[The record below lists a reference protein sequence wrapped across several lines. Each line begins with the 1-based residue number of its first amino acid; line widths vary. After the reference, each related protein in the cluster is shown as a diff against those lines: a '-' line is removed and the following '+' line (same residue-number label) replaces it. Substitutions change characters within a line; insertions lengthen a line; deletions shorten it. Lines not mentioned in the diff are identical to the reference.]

1 MSFPQ
6 HIPSTSLSF
15 LDPSLLIEN
24 LDWLYLLSM
33 KETDGLSE
41 KSLTRGEEVSG
52 FDAYLEQV
60 DFTRSAYIKLRQDYF
75 NLIQHSSRHLTES
88 LLNSRN
94 EYFSRASMMLNKIN
108 KSKIERPIVM
118 AQYHEC
124 AYEVFKQCQGVTS
137 CSALQSNPTR
147 WPWGL
152 EDFHKSLCKQELLS
166 LFYEPDYSRQSIDKN
181 LQRLAKEMDHK
192 QLSKIL
198 IDYALRV
205 GTFKQ
210 MLSLCDL
217 NIREIVKLPRL
228 QQKSRH
234 LHYMRSLCDQ
244 GGFTITQLQQFTK
257 LNYHQM
263 TMTSS
268 QCYLYILVS
277 SPVGGMYKVGTGEG
291 GTIAGKIYLHQPL
304 KKQDDVQW
312 VFLQNK
318 LYLKQQNGTLDII
331 CPDTFQ
337 TLSQMTLHCPE
348 LFQHPQMQAINKNY
362 PLITDGEKLFII
374 GRKLNITKVEGAPA
388 KVIKEPAAS
397 TSRAQKKKE
406 AEQQPVDNTIKIMDF
421 ILFEFDLNKPT
432 GNVQNEE
439 ESDKKLLAELYE
451 SFQGYFSKAEIS
463 KALNLN
469 KNDMQNAAQWLV
481 EEGEKERNKTTVSV
495 SKQTLLCQA
504 EITTDISAKQV
515 KSSADIGCKEGS
527 ILQPQIISNI
537 IWTMDRRY
545 VTAYFEFGVKIFSKD
560 PADEKELDQS
570 KDEFNLRDHY
580 TTKKPSASNLTLK
593 GTYITTVNKYLNEFY
608 QNPNY
613 IVSYEHN
620 TKRFYVMH
628 IQWNSTDLQ
637 FPALVTIG
645 SDFIHRPLNLNL
657 TPATNFDEEVVNF
670 LLQQQEQRYDQDW
683 RLNDWYVAYQ
693 IMLKNLR
700 NLTER
705 FSEEDLK
712 KIQNEKSKYSY
723 RLNKLLLSIDNSRSE
738 VEIRKVY
745 AFCVEGTYD
754 ELKQIWSLFKKFH
767 KIQYLQLLQY
777 WVQYS
782 ELSILLNVGVHD
794 LLKEIG
800 EYLIQNW
807 QSELQRNIF
816 IKGWT
821 LFMCSN
827 SLQLQY
833 LKLGDNQLLQQ
844 ILSTYSSIQPETESA
859 ILKLK
864 SKNANLDGDFKSC
877 IHKKGTQHFLIEP
890 LPRLLIDAV
899 QSSKLFKKVYNKGYF
914 VDCDISQINQQFWIL
929 AKEWATQSDLTKWQF
944 LNMVFNM
951 AFNDDNEWEV
961 QHKLAFNIL
970 QVFEL
975 GVTNKEVKELIIK
988 HNFLT
993 HFLLQLFLSPVLQCP
1008 IDCSLLSSL
1017 MQINQNI
1024 ELSTTPSRTQGI
1036 DPIGYK
1042 VFETSHPYERQKVQT
1057 FEDTYFPGALALAV
1071 DFDPRCSSD
1080 QAHDFLTI
1088 NSWYS
1093 PHSGPFGQ
1101 QSKLKDP
1108 MGVSY
1113 RISGKLSTKRPILML
1128 GNVIQADFSPS
1139 GQVRNEHSLNR
1150 WGFKITI
1157 RPVYGDTYHVSN
1169 VLHMVILENIQS
1181 LLGFNENRTANE
1193 ESNQHLLRWNIL
1205 KNGRSGFQFDKHL
1218 IKVLGQVSISSM
1230 SYDDATLLHENAG
1243 ANSQLKNKYQQL
1255 KGDLITINYKAR
1267 EIQKT
1272 NIDLLQLSQQQNK
1285 YLQQILD
1292 KKGEFYKVISAIV
1305 SQFTDSFQYR
1315 TAKQKSAMK
1324 AHIEEFKQIE
1334 MLVILVTLYHSGLLD
1349 EINLLNLEHHIDM
1362 LQEARNDVIN
1372 YMLKEVET
1380 MIEYQQNYE
1389 GMSLQATEMMEQQK
1403 LTQINEKIE
1412 NTLWDMLQKRLEG
1425 NSEMIYKICTQQN
1438 LTIIENNPNLSL
1450 RQIFNNIL
1458 AKIRESKLDLVNPYQ
1473 HIVQVIKKRILIL
1486 FNISNVQLV
1495 GQQQMI
1501 QIKSQQSIDSG
1512 SIKQLKPLGIERSLS
1527 HQIDDKN
1534 IDSQKLLKFRQWLDS
1549 YQKWKVL
1556 HNVNLNQISAESL
1569 DIPPVKSVILFLQ
1582 QNVNESLIQVM
1593 DLHNRRCIRRIASLK
1608 FLNEFQGQSGG
1619 ILCQDVMNYKIEF
1632 ASSNIKEILLQE
1644 VVKRLNYLMQSI
1656 KNDYATYLNQAITQQ
1671 IDGTLLEQ
1679 LKVICMTLCEIN
1691 QLFQVDNNILWKSR
1705 EHDYNPHFN
1714 PIFKQFLNNIIITG
1728 LLSLAFV
1735 NLDQQYQSVALLSQ
1749 NILNNVKETLYIITD
1764 NLMTDDILQQLIQ
1777 ILSQEL
1783 GISLQGDEINCR
1795 LLTKLY
1801 DLIGVKRVNFLL
1813 TNILDCLMIHQ
1824 NQEVPPSLVKLIF
1837 YILHHSNTPST
1848 MRLAIRISKYF
1859 SGMNLNQIKYTP
1871 KYLWMYYENCNQQ
1884 QIKVLQ
1890 ENKEQSF
1897 SEVLIERVGHMVCQD
1912 EVTDNQNI
1920 NTLLQNE
1927 LVNVQKK
1934 MITSSNTNSDQ
1945 NNNQQYRVI
1954 LHLCQEEEISIL
1966 LKILYWWEEQFPSLK
1981 LKLPQTYQEYLEMK
1995 EKEKKREEQKTQQQE
2010 VIAQQ
2015 TEFQSQRQQQQQ
2027 QYKLLERVLMTQPE
2041 IQQKDYLLGWGFNYS
2056 NLYSDMKSGPSDN
2069 KKHSSGRV
2077 KKQIKKYWRPL
2088 NFQELERLYE
2098 ELYKQN
2104 EDIKSFPDEQAF
2116 LRQRNFITRIHS
2128 HIKEIKNYGSLLT
2141 VYGCIPFSE
2150 IFTIQK
2156 AQVLIELIQ
2165 SALNGT
2171 LPNIPMNDL
2180 SEEFKNKAD
2189 PNKYILLGAIKEVAP
2204 PKGKSQPQK
2213 APAQIQPQPTSGKS
2227 QMTVSVCDVYTFQS
2241 FEFRMDYIT
2250 LLPYGNT
2257 SVNFY
2262 NEINRSS
2269 SFTQQIVNGQ
2279 IVGQLIYELS
2289 QLLCH
2294 QQIDIKRE
2302 NKYYKLGYTTIL
2314 SQQLIQIAPGIPVQI
2329 KKHKSYDKQYVVSGG
2344 DYCGQ
2349 KELRLLS
2356 NNDDKLNL
2364 QVVNLDE
2371 IELIQQDIPQLI
2383 TQEQVLDLIDKESDK
2398 FILRNLFI
2406 IASKLEWKGYNVER
2420 IVNKILNLATLYQG
2434 DNKFNQAWE
2443 RLIDSKLSPN
2453 YFFPIEIPKTIKFLQ
2468 QPQQVEQEDCKIEP
2482 FVENVDNTI
2491 IVGSTYM
2498 QSLPEAC
2505 IVSNELKLVQYWEK
2519 NILPKI
2525 YDYVKGSLKPYE
2537 IEDFFEQ
2544 IRQQLR
2550 KGEQNKALEIAYI
2563 VCDQRMPNG
2572 VIIPESNHDWS
2583 TLTIEEVQAG
2593 QYVLCRLIDKTSEW
2607 LYSKEYL
2614 HYKKQGQTFI
2624 CGQIIGVDQRSSSI
2638 FITHMDINNS
2648 QLYATWFPVSALKQ
2662 VQLYIPPNANAYQQ
2676 ETILKEYNRELD
2688 LELSKQ
2694 ARQLYILLSQTIN
2707 VDPIIYLQLAMQFEG
2722 SCINGWLTE
2731 QLIDE
2736 NTKINQKLNQ
2746 FLQQPELIFGWL
2758 SKSFEQIN
2766 QFVNKNKLFLDLFKS
2781 HKKPLELNSDLD
2793 IAGLAIVFN
2802 NDATLCT
2809 CSGINFYKDRLGIN
2823 DFYTISSGKETRGR
2837 LSPIILNQKNVYCE
2851 YYFNGEALPI
2861 YQQKQCVSR
2870 LPCVVYKIPTLWNT
2884 VCYVIDQ
2891 MSTIFIKNKDIPNI
2905 KSINNLLEKVYEQ
2918 QPHILNQSIIKLL
2931 IRNIRKLQSISNDT
2945 LTDDLLTHLV
2955 NDAVKIYNIQK
2966 VEPNVL
2972 YSSYLQDLTEL
2983 LAVAIPD
2990 KTKIQIPDWLNAYRH
3005 FIQIADF
3012 IKCGKPLYNEQI
3024 DQINEMLQS
3033 NQWDQLIYMQGL
3045 PCDIQDVLQEQLVRI
3060 LNPAVD
3066 IFRKQNQA
3074 IILIDGFQQLNLENV
3089 EIQLPPEPVQ
3099 EAVKLWQ
3106 CEMCTFAHNFWDSSQ
3121 CAICENPAPAN
3132 KVPYKEKEDQ
3142 SQQLEQQS
3150 VQVNVDEEDE
3160 KADKREKQFFEDL
3173 IERIQDKIKKYYTE
3187 KQIEKEQKMKQINQ
3201 AIEAQQNLLKQLNRQ
3216 QEKKQ
3221 KQQVYKSK
3229 LQQPKQPQL
3238 QLQQQK
3244 IKECQQKLQ
3253 QLTSELQEL
3262 QNAKLENTFQ
3272 IYSGKQILEK
3282 AASFLQVFLQHRLEY
3297 FRAQINPKFLEEMGS
3312 MDAIESWKYL
3322 ETQGYDLHYQLVQNP
3337 NKIQILPIQQM
3348 KHLLKLIE
3356 FDICKETKAVR
3367 TYNPKRIRNLIDEQ
3381 AINYQDFINCLTKY
3395 QDLVN
3400 APIYVIRQSWAII
3413 KLFNRYLE
3421 TCGQFINMDVPI
3433 GTSQEF
3439 QQRTIFLSMG
3449 NYMQVLRQFC
3459 MTPTKVDIVQ
3469 RVLNKTSISRD
3480 SPPKI
3485 NVERIRLANRNGK
3498 TNQQDFLFTM
3508 AYEQMKNIP
3517 PTLLRPIKPQGTDP
3531 FLAFEVNFK
3540 GEDVQG
3546 ESGPY
3551 RQFFADISK
3560 ELQSS
3565 QLLLY
3570 PSTNNQAKLGNHKDK
3585 FVLNPSARSN
3595 FYLHLYEFLGIL
3607 MAIAI
3612 RTATHFSLDLPS
3624 IFWKQIVGEKITFED
3639 IEQIDAT
3646 MCNLINF
3653 MQECPESTFEEN
3665 IFENWV
3671 TLRTDKSVQELK
3683 ENGSKIPVK
3692 YEERL
3697 EYINK
3702 LIEVKCTESELQ
3714 CESLIK
3720 GLIKIIPSPLL
3731 NWVSAEDLELWVC
3744 GRPIVDVDL
3753 LKRHTR
3759 YSGDLNEN
3767 SDRIKFFWEAL
3778 YELSEQEKLRF
3789 IKFCWGQERLP
3800 ANDEEFDRNQIRFMI
3815 KPSTVNTKQPN
3826 KALPKADTCFF
3837 NLELP
3842 NYSSKDILKKQLLT
3856 AINLD
3861 CDSMNADPRV
3871 NLDPNARHR
3880 RNRDEDEDD
3889 SLFEEGEW

>member
-15 LDPSLLIEN
+15 LDASLLIGN

-41 KSLTRGEEVSG
+41 KSLSKSEEVSG
-52 FDAYLEQV
+52 FDAFLEQV

-75 NLIQHSSRHLTES
+75 NLIQHSSRQLTES
-88 LLNSRN
+88 LLNSKN
-94 EYFSRASMMLNKIN
+94 EYFSRVSMMLNKIN
-108 KSKIERPIVM
+108 KSKLDKPIVM
-118 AQYHEC
+118 AMYHEC
-124 AYEVFKQCQGVTS
+124 TYEVFKQCQGVTNS
-137 CSALQSNPTR
+137 SALQSNPPK

-166 LFYEPDYSRQSIDKN
+166 LFYEPDYERQSIDQN
-181 LQRLAKEMDHK
+181 LQRLVKEMDHK
-192 QLSKIL
+192 QLSRIF

-217 NIREIVKLPRL
+217 NLKEIIKLPRL
-228 QQKSRH
+228 QQKSKH

-257 LNYHQM
+257 LNYHQL

-268 QCYLYILVS
+268 QSYLYILVS
-277 SPVGGMYKVGTGEG
+277 SPVGGMYKIGTGEC
-291 GTIAGKIYLHQPL
+291 GTVAGKVYLHQPI

-337 TLSQMTLHCPE
+337 TLSQITLHCPE

-388 KVIKEPAAS
+388 KAIKEPAPS
-397 TSRAQKKKE
+397 NSRQQKKKE
-406 AEQQPVDNTIKIMDF
+406 AEHQPADNTIKIMDF

-537 IWTMDRRY
+537 IWTMDKKY

-560 PADEKELDQS
+560 PADEKELDQT

-580 TTKKPSASNLTLK
+580 SSKKPPVSNLPLK
-593 GTYITTVNKYLNEFY
+593 GTYITTVNKYFNEFY

-613 IVSYEHN
+613 IVSYEHT
-620 TKRFYVMH
+620 TKRFYVMQ

-645 SDFIHRPLNLNL
+645 SDFVHKPLNLNL
-657 TPATNFDEEVVNF
+657 SPATSFDEEVVNF
-670 LLQQQEQRYDQDW
+670 LLQQQEQRYDQEW

-693 IMLKNLR
+693 IILKNLR
-700 NLTER
+700 SISEH
-705 FSEEDLK
+705 FSEDDAKKLK
-712 KIQNEKSKYSY
+712 NEKSKYLY
-723 RLNKLLLSIDNSRSE
+723 RLNKSLRSFNNSRTE
-738 VEIRKVY
+738 VEIKKVY
-745 AFCVEGTYD
+745 AFCVEGTLE
-754 ELKQIWSLFKKFH
+754 ELKQIWQLFKRFRKV
-767 KIQYLQLLQY
+767 QYIQLLQY

-782 ELSILLNVGVHD
+782 EISILLNEGVYD
-794 LLKEIG
+794 ILKEIG

-807 QSELQRNIF
+807 QSELHRNIF

-833 LKLGDNQLLQQ
+833 LRLGDTQLLQN
-844 ILSTYSSIQPETESA
+844 IISTYSSIQAETESA

-864 SKNANLDGDFKSC
+864 SKNVNLDGDFKSF
-877 IHKKGTQHFLIEP
+877 IHKKGAQQYLLEP
-890 LPRLLIDAV
+890 LSRLLVDVV
-899 QSSKLFKKVYNKGYF
+899 QSSKLFKKVYQKGYF
-914 VDCDISQINQQFWIL
+914 VDCNITQINQQFWIL
-929 AKEWATQSDLTKWQF
+929 AKEWATQCDLTKWQF
-944 LNMVFNM
+944 LNMLFNM
-951 AFNDDNEWEV
+951 AFNENNEWEV

-975 GVTNKEVKELIIK
+975 GIANKEVKELIIK
-988 HNFLT
+988 NNFLT

-1008 IDCSLLSSL
+1008 LDCSLLSIL

-1024 ELSTTPSRTQGI
+1024 ELPSVPFRSQGI

-1071 DFDPRCSSD
+1071 EFDPRCSSD

-1093 PHSGPFGQ
+1093 PHSGPFGLQ
-1101 QSKLKDP
+1101 TKLKDP

-1139 GQVRNEHSLNR
+1139 GQVRNEHSLSR

-1181 LLGFNENRTANE
+1181 LLGFNENRTQYE
-1193 ESNQHLLRWNIL
+1193 ESNHNLLKWNIL
-1205 KNGRSGFQFDKHL
+1205 KNGRAGFQYDKHL
-1218 IKVLGQVSISSM
+1218 IKVLGQLSISSM
-1230 SYDDATLLHENAG
+1230 SYNDATLLHENAG
-1243 ANSQLKNKYQQL
+1243 ANTQIKNKYQQL
-1255 KGDLITINYKAR
+1255 KKDLIKINYKKR
-1267 EIQKT
+1267 EIQ
-1272 NIDLLQLSQQQNK
+1272 NIDIDLLQLAKQQNK
-1285 YLQQILD
+1285 YLSQILD
-1292 KKGEFYKVISAIV
+1292 KKGDFYKVISDVV
-1305 SQFTDSFQYR
+1305 SQFTDSFHYK

-1334 MLVILVTLYHSGLLD
+1334 MLVIMVTLYHSGLLD
-1349 EINLLNLEHHIDM
+1349 EINLLNLENHIDM

-1389 GMSLQATEMMEQQK
+1389 GMSLQATELMEQQK
-1403 LTQINEKIE
+1403 LKEVNESIE
-1412 NTLWDMLQKRLEG
+1412 NILWDMLQKRLEG
-1425 NSEMIYKICTQQN
+1425 NSDMIYKICTQQN
-1438 LTIIENNPNLSL
+1438 LQIIENNPNLSL
-1450 RQIFNNIL
+1450 RQIYNNIL
-1458 AKIRESKLDLVNPYQ
+1458 GKIRDSKIDLVNPYQ

-1495 GQQQMI
+1495 GQQQLI
-1501 QIKSQQSIDSG
+1501 QTKSQQSIDSG
-1512 SIKQLKPLGIERSLS
+1512 SIKQLKPPGIERSIS
-1527 HQIDDKN
+1527 HQIDDKH

-1608 FLNEFQGQSGG
+1608 FLNEFQGLSGG

-1679 LKVICMTLCEIN
+1679 LKIICMTLCEIN
-1691 QLFQVDNNILWKSR
+1691 QLFQADNNILWKSR

-1714 PIFKQFLNNIIITG
+1714 PVFKQFLTNIIITG

-1735 NLDQQYQSVALLSQ
+1735 NLDQQYQSVAILSQ

-1783 GISLQGDEINCR
+1783 GISLQGDEVNCR

-1813 TNILDCLMIHQ
+1813 TNILDYLIIHQ
-1824 NQEVPPSLVKLIF
+1824 SQDVPSSLIKLIF
-1837 YILHHSNTPST
+1837 FILHHTNTPST

-1859 SGMNLNQIKYTP
+1859 SSINLNKIKYTP
-1871 KYLWMYYENCNQQ
+1871 KYLWIYYENSNQQ
-1884 QIKVLQ
+1884 QVKVLQ
-1890 ENKEQSF
+1890 ENKELSF
-1897 SEVLIERVGHMVCQD
+1897 SETLLERVGQLVCQD
-1912 EVTDNQNI
+1912 EDTNYKNI
-1920 NTLLQNE
+1920 NIQLQNE

-1934 MITSSNTNSDQ
+1934 IYSSNNNYDQ
-1945 NNNQQYRVI
+1945 NNPQQYRVI

-1966 LKILYWWEEQFPSLK
+1966 LKILYWWEELYPNLK
-1981 LKLPQTYQEYLEMK
+1981 LKLPQTYQEYMEMK

-2104 EDIKSFPDEQAF
+2104 EDVKQFPDEQAF

-2128 HIKEIKNYGSLLT
+2128 HIREIKNYGSLLT
-2141 VYGCIPFSE
+2141 VYGCIAFSE
-2150 IFTIQK
+2150 IFTYQK

-2189 PNKYILLGAIKEVAP
+2189 PNKYILIGAIKEITP
-2204 PKGKSQPQK
+2204 PKSKSQPQK
-2213 APAQIQPQPTSGKS
+2213 APAQIPPQPTSGKS

-2241 FEFRMDYIT
+2241 YEFRMDYIT

-2269 SFTQQIVNGQ
+2269 SFTQQLVNGQ

-2289 QLLCH
+2289 QLLC
-2294 QQIDIKRE
+2294 QQQVDVTNQ
-2302 NKYYKLGYTTIL
+2302 NKYYKLGYTTVL

-2329 KKHKSYDKQYVVSGG
+2329 KKHKSHDKQYVVSGG

-2349 KELRLLS
+2349 KEIRLLS

-2364 QVVNLDE
+2364 QIVQLDE

-2383 TQEQVLDLIDKESDK
+2383 TQEQIIDLIEKENDK
-2398 FILRNLFI
+2398 FILRNLLI
-2406 IASKLEWKGYNVER
+2406 IASKFQWKGFNVEK
-2420 IVNKILNLATLYQG
+2420 IINKILNLATLYQG
-2434 DNKFNQAWE
+2434 DNKFIQAWE
-2443 RLIDSKLSPN
+2443 RLIDNRLSPN
-2453 YFFPIEIPKTIKFLQ
+2453 YFFPLEVSKSIKFLQ
-2468 QPQQVEQEDCKIEP
+2468 QSQQVEQEDQKIEP

-2525 YDYVKGSLKPYE
+2525 YDYVKGSLRPYE

-2550 KGEQNKALEIAYI
+2550 KGEQHRALEIAYI

-2572 VIIPESNHDWS
+2572 VVIPESNHDWS

-2593 QYVLCRLIDKTSEW
+2593 QYVLCRLIDKTSEQ

-2638 FITHMDINNS
+2638 LITHMDINNS

-2676 ETILKEYNRELD
+2676 EKIQKEYNRELD

-2694 ARQLYILLSQTIN
+2694 ARLLFILISQTIN
-2707 VDPIIYLQLAMQFEG
+2707 IDPITYLQLAMQFEG

-2731 QLIDE
+2731 QLIDD
-2736 NTKINQKLNQ
+2736 NTKTNQKLNQ
-2746 FLQQPELIFGWL
+2746 FLSNPDSIFTWL
-2758 SKSFEQIN
+2758 LKSFDSIH
-2766 QFVNKNKLFLDLFKS
+2766 QFVNNNKLHLDLVKS

-2793 IAGLAIVFN
+2793 IAGIAIVFK

-2809 CSGINFYKDRLGIN
+2809 CSGINFFKDRLGIN
-2823 DFYTISSGKETRGR
+2823 DFYTIGSGKETRGR
-2837 LSPIILNQKNVYCE
+2837 LSPIILNQKTVYCE

-2891 MSTIFIKNKDIPNI
+2891 MSTIFIKNKDIQNI
-2905 KSINNLLEKVYEQ
+2905 KKINQILEKVYQ
-2918 QPHILNQSIIKLL
+2918 LQPHILNQSIIKLL
-2931 IRNIRKLQSISNDT
+2931 IRNIRKMQTISHET
-2945 LTDDLLTHLV
+2945 LKDEFLSYLI

-2972 YSSYLQDLTEL
+2972 YSSYFQDITEL
-2983 LAVAIPD
+2983 LALAIPN
-2990 KTKIQIPDWLNAYRH
+2990 KTKIQIPDWLNSYRNI
-3005 FIQIADF
+3005 IQIAEF
-3012 IKCGKPLYNEQI
+3012 IKCGKSLYNEQI
-3024 DQINEMLQS
+3024 EQINAMLQT
-3033 NQWDQLIYMQGL
+3033 NQWDNLIYMNEL
-3045 PCDIQDVLQEQLVRI
+3045 PCDIQDVLQDKQVRI
-3060 LNPAVD
+3060 LNPSID
-3066 IFRKQNQA
+3066 ILKKNNQA
-3074 IILIDGFQQLNLENV
+3074 LILVDGFQLLNLENI
-3089 EIQLPPEPVQ
+3089 EIELPPEPLQ
-3099 EAVKLWQ
+3099 ETLKLWE
-3106 CEMCTFAHNFWDSSQ
+3106 CELCTFAENVWDSQQ
-3121 CAICENPAPAN
+3121 CAMCENPAPAN
-3132 KVPYKEKEDQ
+3132 KIPYKASEDQ
-3142 SQQLEQQS
+3142 SQQIEQQ
-3150 VQVNVDEEDE
+3150 QTQINVDEEDE
-3160 KADKREKQFFEDL
+3160 KADIRERQFLEDL
-3173 IERIQDKIKKYYTE
+3173 IEKIKEKIQLYYTDLQNQ
-3187 KQIEKEQKMKQINQ
+3187 KQQKIKEINQ
-3201 AIEAQQNLLKQLNRQ
+3201 AIEVQQNLLKQLNKQ
-3216 QEKKQ
+3216 MEKKQ
-3221 KQQVYKSK
+3221 KQYKSK
-3229 LQQPKQPQL
+3229 SKLKQNQQPQN
-3238 QLQQQK
+3238 
-3244 IKECQQKLQ
+3244 ELQ
-3253 QLTSELQEL
+3253 QLKIQDCQLKLQEL
-3262 QNAKLENTFQ
+3262 TLELLSIQESKLENNFQ
-3272 IYSGKQILEK
+3272 IYFGKQVFEK
-3282 AASFLQVFLQHRLEY
+3282 AISLLDEFLLKRLEY
-3297 FRAQINPKFLEEMGS
+3297 FRKQIDPKYLEEMS
-3312 MDAIESWKYL
+3312 NMDALESWKYL
-3322 ETQGYDLHYQLVQNP
+3322 ESQGYDLHYQQIHNP
-3337 NKIQILPIQQM
+3337 KNIQILPIQQM

-3367 TYNPKRIRNLIDEQ
+3367 VYNPKNIRNQIDEQ
-3381 AINYQDFINCLTKY
+3381 AINYQDYINSLTKY
-3395 QDLVN
+3395 QDIVN
-3400 APIYVIRQSWAII
+3400 APILIIRQSWAII

-3433 GTSQEF
+3433 GTTQQF
-3439 QQRTIFLSMG
+3439 QQNTIFLSMG
-3449 NYMQVLRQFC
+3449 NYMQVLRQLC

-3480 SPPKI
+3480 SAPKI
-3485 NVERIRLANRNGK
+3485 NVERIRLANRNGR
-3498 TNQQDFLFTM
+3498 TNQQDFLFTI

-3585 FVLNPSARSN
+3585 FVLNPSAKSN
-3595 FYLHLYEFLGIL
+3595 YYLHLYEFLGVL

-3624 IFWKQIVGEKITFED
+3624 IFWKQIVGEKITFDD

-3714 CESLIK
+3714 CECLIK

-3767 SDRIKFFWEAL
+3767 SDRIKFFWETL

-3815 KPSTVNTKQPN
+3815 KPSTINTKQPN

-3842 NYSSKDILKKQLLT
+3842 NYSSKDIQKKQLLT

-3871 NLDPNARHR
+3871 NLDPNARNR
-3880 RNRDEDEDD
+3880 RNREDDEDD
-3889 SLFEEGEW
+3889 SLFEEQE